1 MKISNETKV
10 GSLTAIAIT
19 FLVLGF
25 NFLKGRSLVKTGNFL
40 YAKFPDTKRLMQ
52 SNGVFING
60 FNVGSVY
67 EVLNVDA
74 NLKEMVVGIKLKT
87 NYQIPINSIA
97 TIKENPLGN
106 PSIEIELGDTTKFLG
121 NGDTLITD
129 NPIGLI
135 QKIGNQLTPISGNLK
150 STLHTL
156 DSALKNINSI
166 FDPNAKNNLQTAIAN
181 ITKITEMLAKSSAS
195 LNDMLDKQNGG
206 LAKSLNDV
214 NSFTKNLSQQ
224 NEKINNTLSNI
235 ETTTNKLSKT
245 DFEGTVSKLK
255 TTIETMNTAVAKL
268 NSNSG
273 SLGLLMNDKT
283 LYNNLTNTVRSA
295 NILMDDLR
303 KNPKRY
309 VNISV
314 FGKKDKTGPLMA
326 PLDSLRN

>member
-10 GSLTAIAIT
+10 GALTAIAIT

-40 YAKFPDTKRLMQ
+40 YAKFPDAKRLMQ

-67 EVLNVDA
+67 EVVNVDA
-74 NLKEMVVGIKLKT
+74 NLKEMVVGIKLKKEY
-87 NYQIPINSIA
+87 NIPNNSVAI
-97 TIKENPLGN
+97 IKDNPLGN
-106 PSIEIELGDTTKFLG
+106 PSIEITLGNATKFLG
-121 NGDTLITD
+121 NGDTVHTEMPLSLLD
-129 NPIGLI
+129 KLSG
-135 QKIGNQLTPISGNLK
+135 QLSPISFELK

-166 FDPNAKNNLQTAIAN
+166 MDPNAKNNLQTAIAN
-181 ITKITEMLAKSSAS
+181 ITKITEMLAKSSIS
-195 LNDMLDKQNGG
+195 LNDMLDKQNGS

-214 NSFTKNLSQQ
+214 NGFTSNLNQQ
-224 NEKINNTLSNI
+224 NQKINNTLSNI
-235 ETTTNKLSKT
+235 ETTTKSLSKT
-245 DFEGTVSKLK
+245 DFEGTVTKLK
-255 TTIETMNTAVAKL
+255 ATIDNMNTAVAKL
-268 NSNSG
+268 NSNTG
-273 SLGLLMNDKT
+273 SLGLLMNDKS

>member
-10 GSLTAIAIT
+10 GALTAIAIT

-25 NFLKGRSLVKTGNFL
+25 NFLKGRSLVKTGYFL
-40 YAKFPDTKRLMQ
+40 YAKFPDAKRLMQ

-74 NLKEMVVGIKLKT
+74 NLKEMVIGIKLKKEY
-87 NYQIPINSIA
+87 NIPENSIA

-106 PSIEIELGDTTKFLG
+106 PSIEITLGNATKFLP

-129 NPIGLI
+129 SPLGLFD
-135 QKIGNQLTPISGNLK
+135 KLGGQLTPISTNLK
-150 STLHTL
+150 NTLHTL

-181 ITKITEMLAKSSAS
+181 ITQITEMLAKSSAS
-195 LNDMLDKQNGG
+195 LNDMLDKQNGS

-214 NSFTKNLSQQ
+214 NSFTNNLSKQ
-224 NEKINNTLSNI
+224 NDKINNTLANI
-235 ETTTNKLSKT
+235 ETTTKGLSKT
-245 DFEGTVSKLK
+245 DFEGTVAKLK
-255 TTIETMNTAVAKL
+255 TTIETMNTAVSKL

-273 SLGLLMNDKT
+273 SLGLLMNDKA

>member
-10 GSLTAIAIT
+10 GALTAIAIT
-19 FLVLGF
+19 LLVLGF

-67 EVLNVDA
+67 EVLNVDP
-74 NLKEMVVGIKLKT
+74 NLREMVVGIKLKKEY
-87 NYQIPINSIA
+87 NIPINSVA
-97 TIKENPLGN
+97 TIKENPLSN
-106 PSIEIELGDTTKFLG
+106 PSIEITLGNGAKFLG

-129 NPIGLI
+129 SPLGLI
-135 QKIGNQLTPISGNLK
+135 DKIGNQLTPITGNLK
-150 STLHTL
+150 NTLHTL

-181 ITKITEMLAKSSAS
+181 IARITELLTKSSAS
-195 LNDMLDKQNGG
+195 LNEMLDKQNGS

-214 NSFTKNLSQQ
+214 NGFTSNLNQQ
-224 NEKINNTLSNI
+224 NQKINNTLSNI
-235 ETTTNKLSKT
+235 ETTTSKLSKT

-255 TTIETMNTAVAKL
+255 TTVETMNTAIAKL
-268 NSNSG
+268 NSNTG

-314 FGKKDKTGPLMA
+314 FGRKDKSGPLMA

>member
-10 GSLTAIAIT
+10 GALTAIAIT

-40 YAKFPDTKRLMQ
+40 YAKFPDAKRLMQ

-67 EVLNVDA
+67 EVVNVDA
-74 NLKEMVVGIKLKT
+74 NLKEMVVGIKLKKEY
-87 NYQIPINSIA
+87 NIPNNSVAI
-97 TIKENPLGN
+97 IKDNPLGN
-106 PSIEIELGDTTKFLG
+106 PSVEITLGNSSTFLS
-121 NGDTLITD
+121 NGDTVHTEMPL
-129 NPIGLI
+129 GLLDKLSSQI
-135 QKIGNQLTPISGNLK
+135 SPISFELK

-166 FDPNAKNNLQTAIAN
+166 MDPNAKNNLQTAIAN
-181 ITKITEMLAKSSAS
+181 ITKITEMLAKSSVS
-195 LNDMLDKQNGG
+195 LNDMLDKQNGS

-214 NSFTKNLSQQ
+214 NGFTSNLNQQ
-224 NEKINNTLSNI
+224 NQKINNTLANI
-235 ETTTNKLSKT
+235 ETTTKSLSKT
-245 DFEGTVSKLK
+245 DFEGTVTKLK
-255 TTIETMNTAVAKL
+255 ATIDNMNTAVSKL
-268 NSNSG
+268 NSNNG
-273 SLGLLMNDKT
+273 SLGLLMNDKA

-314 FGKKDKTGPLMA
+314 FGRKDKTGPLMA